1 MVTFFCAPGVLS
13 GKCRQRSAVEGEV
26 QPEREGLSVGLV
38 ALHVRTACHVR
49 VDFRYLGCL
58 AVLFQT
64 PLKIRLLSN
73 RTDLGYFV
81 RDGNLAGLFG
91 AKGHDGIALW

>member
-1 MVTFFCAPGVLS
+1 MRA
-13 GKCRQRSAVEGEV
+13 AY
-26 QPEREGLSVGLV
+26 
-38 ALHVRTACHVR
+38 HVRDDCK
-49 VDFRYLGCL
+49 YLMNL
-58 AVLFQT
+58 VYWYRAVIFEIAET
-64 PLKIRLLSN
+64 IRLLSN

>member
-1 MVTFFCAPGVLS
+1 MRA
-13 GKCRQRSAVEGEV
+13 AY
-26 QPEREGLSVGLV
+26 
-38 ALHVRTACHVR
+38 HVRGECQ
-49 VDFRYLGCL
+49 YLVYL
-58 AVLFQT
+58 AVICQIAET
-64 PLKIRLLSN
+64 IRLLSN